1 MKKLKDIK
9 TLIEYKGDFVTPE
22 ELAGILG
29 VSMDFELVEP
39 SDDIS
44 WFEKAMI
51 ELDRKGELN

>member
-9 TLIEYKGDFVTPE
+9 TLIEYKGDMVTPE
-22 ELAGILG
+22 ELAETLG

-39 SDDIS
+39 GEDVT

-51 ELDRKGELN
+51 VLDRKGGLN

>member
-1 MKKLKDIK
+1 MKKLKDVK

-22 ELAGILG
+22 ELASILG

-39 SDDIS
+39 TDDVT

-51 ELDRKGELN
+51 VLDRKGELN